1 MTDCCACTAPT
12 SDSVSN
18 NALFATLLISGTGTA
33 LAASSVDLTVRGL
46 ITPSACEP
54 TLTGGGNVE
63 IGKIS
68 AKDLKVDETTQL
80 ADHALQLTVTCD
92 AATLMAIEPKDNRAG
107 SASEVD
113 DAAFGLGLVNG
124 NEKLGYFAMV
134 VESAVA
140 DGADVG
146 PIASRDGGLTWT
158 RLMFLINNGI
168 TSVANSTTIAPV
180 PVQVLV
186 ADLTIM
192 PFIAPASSL
201 TLTEEVPIDGSTT
214 LTVKYL

>member
-1 MTDCCACTAPT
+1 MKTL
-12 SDSVSN
+12 

-33 LAASSVDLTVRGL
+33 FAASSVDLTVRGL

-54 TLTGGGNVE
+54 TLSGGGNVE

-68 AKDLKVDETTQL
+68 AKDLKVDENTQL
-80 ADHALQLTVTCD
+80 ADQALQLTVTCD

-113 DAAFGLGLVNG
+113 DTAFGLGLVNG
-124 NEKLGYFAMV
+124 NEKLGFFAMA

-140 DGADVG
+140 DDADVG

-168 TSVANSTTIAPV
+168 TSVANSSTIAPV

-186 ADLTIM
+186 ADLTIT

>member
-1 MTDCCACTAPT
+1 MKTL
-12 SDSVSN
+12 
-18 NALFATLLISGTGTA
+18 NALFATLLLTGAGTA

-54 TLTGGGNVE
+54 TLSGGGNVE
-63 IGKIS
+63 LGKIS
-68 AKDLKVDETTQL
+68 AKDLKADENTRL
-80 ADHALQLTVTCD
+80 ADQVLQLTVTCD

-107 SASEVD
+107 SASDIGES
-113 DAAFGLGLVNG
+113 AFGLGLVNG
-124 NEKLGYFAMV
+124 SEKLGFFAMM

-158 RLMFLINNGI
+158 RLIFLINNGI
-168 TSVANSTTIAPV
+168 TSVANSTTVAPV
-180 PVQVLV
+180 PVQSLV

-192 PFIAPASSL
+192 PFIAPTSGL
-201 TLTEEVPIDGSTT
+201 TLTEEVPIDGSAT

>member
-1 MTDCCACTAPT
+1 MKAL
-12 SDSVSN
+12 
-18 NALFATLLISGTGTA
+18 NALIATLLLTGAGTA

-54 TLTGGGNVE
+54 TLSGGGNVE

-68 AKDLKVDETTQL
+68 AKDLNAATETPL
-80 ADHALQLTVTCD
+80 ADHPLQLTVTCD

-107 SASEVD
+107 SASVVD

-124 NEKLGYFAMV
+124 AEKLGYFAMTMT
-134 VESAVA
+134 SAVA
-140 DGADVG
+140 DGVDVG
-146 PIASRDGGLTWT
+146 PIASRDNGLTWT
-158 RLMFLINNGI
+158 RLVALINNGI
-168 TSVANSTTIAPV
+168 TSVADSTTVAPV
-180 PVQVLV
+180 PVQSLV
-186 ADLTIM
+186 ADLTVS
-192 PFIAPASSL
+192 PFIAPANSL

>member
-1 MTDCCACTAPT
+1 MKTL
-12 SDSVSN
+12 
-18 NALFATLLISGTGTA
+18 NALFATLLLTGTGTA

-54 TLTGGGNVE
+54 TLSGGGNVE

-68 AKDLKVDETTQL
+68 AKDLKADEHTQL
-80 ADHALQLTVTCD
+80 ADQALQLTVTCD

-107 SASEVD
+107 SASEID
-113 DAAFGLGLVNG
+113 DVAFGLGLVNG
-124 NEKLGYFAMV
+124 SEKLGYFAMV

-158 RLMFLINNGI
+158 RLMFLVNNGI
-168 TSVANSTTIAPV
+168 TSVANSTTVAPV
-180 PVQVLV
+180 PVQSLV

-192 PFIAPASSL
+192 PNIAPASSL
-201 TLTEEVPIDGSTT
+201 TLTEEVPIDGSAT

>member
-1 MTDCCACTAPT
+1 LSKSLNT
-12 SDSVSN
+12 
-18 NALFATLLISGTGTA
+18 LIATLLLVGVSNSF
-33 LAASSVDLTVRGL
+33 AASSIDMSVRGL
-46 ITPSACEP
+46 ITPSACSP
-54 TLTGGGNVE
+54 SLGNGGQYDV
-63 IGKIS
+63 GKIS
-68 AKDLKVDETTQL
+68 AKDLKADEETRLTDQT
-80 ADHALQLTVTCD
+80 LQLTITCEG
-92 AATLMAIEPKDNRAG
+92 ATLMAIEPKDNRAG
-107 SASEVD
+107 SASAVD

-124 NEKLGYFAMV
+124 SEKLGYFAMA

-158 RLMFLINNGI
+158 RLMFLINNGF

-186 ADLTIM
+186 ADVTIM
-192 PFIAPASSL
+192 PSIAPANGL
-201 TLTEEVPIDGSTT
+201 TLTEEVPIDGSAT

>member
-1 MTDCCACTAPT
+1 MKTL
-12 SDSVSN
+12 
-18 NALFATLLISGTGTA
+18 NALFAALLFTGA
-33 LAASSVDLTVRGL
+33 GQAYAASSVDLTVRGL

-54 TLTGGGNVE
+54 ALSGGGNVE

-68 AKDLKVDETTQL
+68 AKDLKADEETRLTDQT
-80 ADHALQLTVTCD
+80 LQLTITCD
-92 AATLMAIEPKDNRAG
+92 GATLMAIEPKDNRAG
-107 SASEVD
+107 SASAVD

-124 NEKLGYFAMV
+124 SEKLGYFAMA

-158 RLMFLINNGI
+158 RLMFLINNGF

-186 ADLTIM
+186 ADVTIM
-192 PFIAPASSL
+192 PSIAPANGL
-201 TLTEEVPIDGSTT
+201 TLTEEVPIDGSAT

>member
-1 MTDCCACTAPT
+1 MKTL
-12 SDSVSN
+12 
-18 NALFATLLISGTGTA
+18 NALFATLLITGTSTA
-33 LAASSVDLTVRGL
+33 FAASSVDLTVRGL

-54 TLTGGGNVE
+54 TLSGGGNVE

-68 AKDLKVDETTQL
+68 AKDLKVDALTRL
-80 ADHALQLTVTCD
+80 ADQALQLTVICD

-124 NEKLGYFAMV
+124 NEKLGFFAMA

-168 TSVANSTTIAPV
+168 TSVANSTTVAPV
-180 PVQVLV
+180 PVQSLV
-186 ADLTIM
+186 ADLTIT
-192 PFIAPASSL
+192 PYIAPASSL